1 MQRTRSSRGT
11 NRVELVLNIQS
22 ICKSFD
28 ESVTPLLNNVSFS
41 LADGESLAIMGASG
55 SGKSTL
61 LNIIAGLTHCESGT
75 IYHNSADLNRL
86 SSSQRDRYRAEHFGM
101 VFQQFN
107 LIDSLN
113 VEDNA
118 SLPARYLG
126 LPYAERL
133 SPLIEQLGLANKKS
147 SPISQLSGGEQQRV
161 AIARALVHKPSL
173 ILADEPTGNLDNQTS
188 EKVSNVLYDLV
199 RESGTS
205 MIIVTHS
212 EDVAN
217 KADRVVQLKQGR
229 LV

>member
-1 MQRTRSSRGT
+1 M
-11 NRVELVLNIQS
+11 LNIQS

>member
-1 MQRTRSSRGT
+1 
-11 NRVELVLNIQS
+11 VLNIQS

>member
-1 MQRTRSSRGT
+1 
-11 NRVELVLNIQS
+11 
-22 ICKSFD
+22 
-28 ESVTPLLNNVSFS
+28 VSFS

-217 KADRVVQLKQGR
+217 KADRIVQLKQGQ

>member
-217 KADRVVQLKQGR
+217 KADRIVQLKQGQ